1 MDHSVKLFLMG
12 FALGVT
18 TTIIIAQSEDNTSFM
33 SIFVAG
39 GFKLWKLVFLLTM
52 VSTVPFLAIEP
63 LKKRFTRKNLLPFQ
77 FLAGNG
83 TGFLFMGIV
92 GIIISLFT

>member
-1 MDHSVKLFLMG
+1 
-12 FALGVT
+12 
-18 TTIIIAQSEDNTSFM
+18 M
-33 SIFVAG
+33 SSLISG
-39 GFKLWKLVFLLTM
+39 GFTLWKLFFLITM
-52 VSTVPFLAIEP
+52 VSTVPFLAIDP

-92 GIIISLFT
+92 AIIISLVT

>member
-1 MDHSVKLFLMG
+1 MDHSVKLFLLG
-12 FALGVT
+12 FTLATT
-18 TTIIIAQSEDNTSFM
+18 TTIILDQSEGNENFMESFL
-33 SIFVAG
+33 SGAFQ
-39 GFKLWKLVFLLTM
+39 LWQLFFLITM
-52 VSTVPFLAIEP
+52 VTTVPFLAIEP

-92 GIIISLFT
+92 GIIISLVT

>member
-12 FALGVT
+12 FALGIA

-33 SIFVAG
+33 SSLISG
-39 GFKLWKLVFLLTM
+39 GFNLWKLFFLITM
-52 VSTVPFLAIEP
+52 VSTVPFLAMEP

-92 GIIISLFT
+92 AIIISLVT